1 MLATQLKYEMMPAVY
16 EQGIRQSTLLVHK
29 TMPLLREGNIAARK
43 VNKALPVFSSLG
55 LAIPF
60 QPSMWDEKSIEA
72 AWKNTIQIVQA
83 KINGRYSAECT
94 GKVITRLGK
103 LFVKLNFNT
112 HQKSLAVILTPDEE
126 KLFYLSYPVKPV
138 VFSGSSVSLLHLAA
152 NLQEEAGFYYFVL
165 NNNSASLYDYNNK
178 QLLKVYEQ
186 NNETNAG
193 KLYKNATAIIQLLN
207 SKNEKPVFVTG
218 SPNLVENFCISGYYR
233 ANYFTMLYDIAPY
246 STEIIRSIVKEITM
260 HWGYWQSKFTAG
272 RVLLAQKAN
281 ALVSNIE
288 AVLQALRKST
298 DGLLLID
305 KRLKRQLQNPNI
317 NISCNTFFKIADE
330 LLHQI
335 EKFLGRG
342 NRIEIT
348 ETGLLKGLGG
358 IVLLSNIA
366 PGNSH
371 TALYTR
377 QSESGIRGELF

>member
-1 MLATQLKYEMMPAVY
+1 MLATQLKYDMMPAVY
-16 EQGIRQSTLLVHK
+16 EQDFCRPKLLLYK
-29 TMPLLREGNIAARK
+29 SMTALREGNIAARK

-60 QPSMWDEKSIEA
+60 QPSMVDEKSIEA
-72 AWKNTIQIVQA
+72 AWQNTIQIVQT
-83 KINGRYSAECT
+83 KMNGMYSAECT
-94 GKVITRLGK
+94 GKVINRLGK
-103 LFVKLNFNT
+103 LFAKLNFNT
-112 HQKSLAVILTPDEE
+112 HRKSLAVILTPDEE
-126 KLFYLSYPVKPV
+126 KLIYLSYPVKPV
-138 VFSGSSVSLLHLAA
+138 VFSGSAVSLLDLAA
-152 NLQEEAGFYYFVL
+152 NTQQEAGCYYFVL

-178 QLLKVYEQ
+178 QLLKVYGQ
-186 NNETNAG
+186 NNETDAG

-233 ANYFTMLYDIAPY
+233 DNDFTMLYDIAPY
-246 STEIIRSIVKEITM
+246 SNEVIQSIVKEITID
-260 HWGYWQSKFTAG
+260 WDYWQTKFTAG

-281 ALVSNIE
+281 ALVSNTE
-288 AVLQALRKST
+288 SVLHALRKST

-305 KRLKRQLQNPNI
+305 KRFKRQLQKPNI
-317 NISCNTFFKIADE
+317 NISYNTFFKIADE

-348 ETGLLKGLGG
+348 ETGLLKDMEG

-371 TALYTR
+371 KALYTR
-377 QSESGIRGELF
+377 RSEAGTTGELF